1 MMKQTTRA
9 FVFARGGSKGIPKK
23 NLQKVGGI
31 HLVGH
36 SIEIAKKINNI
47 EKIYMSTDCPEIADI
62 SRDYGAEIIFR
73 PQDLAADRSPE
84 ILSWKH
90 AINYS
95 IEKEGFFNRFL
106 SIPPTSPLRN
116 VCDVN
121 NCLDALVDD
130 IDIVFTISD
139 SKRNPWFNMVKKDSD
154 GLISLINQNF
164 ISNRRQDAP
173 KCFDIT
179 TVAYAAKTEFILK
192 SKHLLDGK
200 VYGVPVPENRS
211 IDIDTPFDL
220 KLAKLIYNSLGET
233 ND

>member
-1 MMKQTTRA
+1 MQQITRA

-47 EKIYMSTDCPEIADI
+47 EKIYVSTDCPEIATI
-62 SRDYGAEIIFR
+62 SKDYGAEIIFR
-73 PQDLAADRSPE
+73 PKELATDNSPE

-90 AINYS
+90 AISYS
-95 IEKEGFFNRFL
+95 IKQHGFFNRFL

-116 VCDVN
+116 VYDLK
-121 NCLDALVDD
+121 NCLDALIDD

-139 SKRNPWFNMVKKDSD
+139 SKRNPWFNMVKKDRN

-179 TVAYAAKTEFILK
+179 TVAYAAKTEFIIK
-192 SKHLLDGK
+192 SKQLLDGK
-200 VYGVPVPENRS
+200 VFGVLVPENRS
-211 IDIDTPFDL
+211 IDIDSPFDL
-220 KLAKLIYNSLGET
+220 KLAKLIYNNLGEN